1 MYSTEIW
8 KLEMRRLYI
17 ILACLIFCIISYAD
31 VSPSSQKRAISDIKD
46 GKLWHKSFFSVE
58 LPEFQRSVL
67 EVLRQP
73 LEDRIINISRA
84 KYSTTFPC
92 SFMFVASMNPCPL
105 NCFSIMEGTEEM
117 YHKTNV
123 CRWWYA
129 TARCGSTNPKFRTF
143 LGPRYK
149 MSLIIS

>member
-1 MYSTEIW
+1 MIYPSPQSYTCVVALVGGGT
-8 KLEMRRLYI
+8 KSAARRDIPCPQRFL
-17 ILACLIFCIISYAD
+17 FCD
-31 VSPSSQKRAISDIKD
+31 
-46 GKLWHKSFFSVE
+46 E

-123 CRWWYA
+123 CR
-129 TARCGSTNPKFRTF
+129 
-143 LGPRYK
+143 
-149 MSLIIS
+149 

>member
-46 GKLWHKSFFSVE
+46 GELWHKSFLSVE
-58 LPEFQRSVL
+58 LPEFNKHTL

-73 LEDRIINISRA
+73 LEDRNITISRA
-84 KYSTTFPC
+84 KYSICYPC
-92 SFMFVASMNPCPL
+92 NFQFIASMNPCPCGYYGDPTHHCVCTPGQIQKYM
-105 NCFSIMEGTEEM
+105 NKISGTLLDRIE
-117 YHKTNV
+117 
-123 CRWWYA
+123 RQIA
-129 TARCGSTNPKFRTF
+129 
-143 LGPRYK
+143 
-149 MSLIIS
+149 